1 MSRRPRRS
9 PLIGV
14 PDAERFGTLARE
26 VFEAGV
32 LTNNGPKARELE
44 ARLADY
50 LGVEHLVLTSSGTLA
65 LQVAYRA
72 LGLTGEVITSPF
84 SWTTTASSLCWVGLK
99 PRFADIDPHTFNID
113 PRAIEPEITAAT
125 SAVLAVHTFGNPC
138 DIAAIEDMAARH
150 GLRTVYDA
158 AHAFGVGYAG
168 KSVFAFGDACVLSL
182 HATKLFH
189 TVEGGAVILRDA
201 ETCRRARL
209 IINNGADEQQEVLA
223 LGINGR
229 MSELHAAVGLTLLD
243 NAVGVLRRRRVL
255 AEALRGQL
263 RRASAVQLQRLN
275 GLGDVNHA
283 YFPIVLPDS
292 EVRRRVIEALD
303 AAGFRSRVYF
313 ANPLNRL
320 PFIEDRRGMPF
331 TESLCSRIL
340 CLLFGPEASSEE
352 VRVMGEVVAGIC
364 PVDDVARAAVLAG
377 S

>member
-1 MSRRPRRS
+1 MSKRPPRS
-9 PLIGV
+9 TPISV
-14 PDAERFGTLARE
+14 PDAERFAALARG
-26 VFEAGV
+26 VFDSGV

-44 ARLADY
+44 TRLADY

-84 SWTTTASSLCWVGLK
+84 SWTTTASSLCWVGLQ
-99 PRFADIDPHTFNID
+99 PRFADIDPSTFNLD
-113 PRAIEPEITAAT
+113 PRGIEGEINQNT

-138 DIAAIEDMAARH
+138 DVAGIERIAHRH

-158 AHAFGVGYAG
+158 AHAFGVGYAD
-168 KSVFAFGDACVLSL
+168 KSVFAFGDASVLSL

-201 ETCRRARL
+201 ETCERARL
-209 IINNGADEQQEVLA
+209 IVNNGADEEQEVLA

-243 NAVGVLRRRRVL
+243 NADGVLRRRRVL
-255 AEALRGQL
+255 AQALREQL
-263 RRASAVQLQRLN
+263 RKSSSVQLQRLN
-275 GLGDVNHA
+275 TSARVNHA
-283 YFPIVLPDS
+283 YFPVVFPRTEL
-292 EVRRRVIEALD
+292 RQRAIEALD
-303 AAGFRSRVYF
+303 AAGFKSRVYF

-320 PFIEDRRGMPF
+320 PFIERPQPMPV
-331 TESLCSRIL
+331 TESLCCRIL
-340 CLLFGPEASSEE
+340 CLLLGPEASSDE
-352 VRVMGEVVAGIC
+352 VRQMGQIVASIC
-364 PVDDVARAAVLAG
+364 PLNQTPAAPAQAR